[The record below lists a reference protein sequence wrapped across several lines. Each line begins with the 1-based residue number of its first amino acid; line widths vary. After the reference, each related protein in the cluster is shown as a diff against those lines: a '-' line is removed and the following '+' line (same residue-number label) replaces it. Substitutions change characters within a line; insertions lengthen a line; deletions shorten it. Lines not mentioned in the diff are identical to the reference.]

1 MECKVVHSWDELLQ
15 VLSAGS
21 HEGCENL
28 QVAARGDM
36 PIRMSLS
43 LSAAFAMNRSLLELT
58 LTVDARAALGLQ
70 GLGQN
75 TTLRHLSLHV
85 LHWGAYGEL
94 GRAVAAVLKQ
104 NSSLQSLCLKADGTN
119 LSDKTGVV
127 LAQALTQNSFLSSMS
142 FSTQETSVG
151 DETGTAMAEALWLND
166 MRHFLWAAG
175 RTTIGDATGRSLA
188 QAAQQN
194 CNLHSFNFSANGTE
208 VSDESGIAL
217 ASILSMNSALQKF
230 SFEAC
235 KTEISDST
243 GTAIA
248 GSLCSN
254 SSLRSFSFVANSC
267 NISDETCQ
275 AMAESIGST
284 CLTSVDFVALHVF
297 VSEKTI
303 MCLQNAL
310 HRNRGLQFVRFE
322 TSQDGSACVTVREVL
337 GKAMHKDQVRCE
349 HKQNLGSAYP
359 SYPCFQVP
367 SLAQSFGKDFL
378 ETSLSHSSDWGSA
391 IVIESEHGEDMVL
404 RSGKLSCADSLS
416 ETDVGDAEAVT
427 TASTEAPIWESF
439 GV

>member
-1 MECKVVHSWDELLQ
+1 MYIYIYTYIIYIYVCV
-15 VLSAGS
+15 
-21 HEGCENL
+21 C
-28 QVAARGDM
+28 
-36 PIRMSLS
+36 
-43 LSAAFAMNRSLLELT
+43 
-58 LTVDARAALGLQ
+58 DARCTLSHYSQAKSLVSTSLPFLYANRIV
-70 GLGQN
+70 N
-75 TTLRHLSLHV
+75 THIKQLFDLCLSCFIKHLSFLV
-85 LHWGAYGEL
+85 SA
-94 GRAVAAVLKQ
+94 
-104 NSSLQSLCLKADGTN
+104 CLE
-119 LSDKTGVV
+119 V
-127 LAQALTQNSFLSSMS
+127 
-142 FSTQETSVG
+142 
-151 DETGTAMAEALWLND
+151 
-166 MRHFLWAAG
+166 R
-175 RTTIGDATGRSLA
+175 
-188 QAAQQN
+188 QQN

-217 ASILSMNSALQKF
+217 ASILSNSALQKF

-275 AMAESIGST
+275 AMAESMGST

-337 GKAMHKDQVRCE
+337 GKAMQKDQVRCE

-367 SLAQSFGKDFL
+367 SLAQCLGRAKQPCRNAKGICSIG
-378 ETSLSHSSDWGSA
+378 A
-391 IVIESEHGEDMVL
+391 L
-404 RSGKLSCADSLS
+404 RVSQRRQ
-416 ETDVGDAEAVT
+416 
-427 TASTEAPIWESF
+427 STVRE
-439 GV
+439 

>member
-1 MECKVVHSWDELLQ
+1 MF
-15 VLSAGS
+15 
-21 HEGCENL
+21 
-28 QVAARGDM
+28 
-36 PIRMSLS
+36 I
-43 LSAAFAMNRSLLELT
+43 
-58 LTVDARAALGLQ
+58 
-70 GLGQN
+70 
-75 TTLRHLSLHV
+75 
-85 LHWGAYGEL
+85 
-94 GRAVAAVLKQ
+94 KQ
-104 NSSLQSLCLKADGTN
+104 L
-119 LSDKTGVV
+119 
-127 LAQALTQNSFLSSMS
+127 SFLVSACL
-142 FSTQETSVG
+142 EV
-151 DETGTAMAEALWLND
+151 
-166 MRHFLWAAG
+166 R
-175 RTTIGDATGRSLA
+175 
-188 QAAQQN
+188 QQN

-349 HKQNLGSAYP
+349 HKQNLGSAYT

-367 SLAQSFGKDFL
+367 SLAQCLGRTKQPCRNAKGITWCSIG
-378 ETSLSHSSDWGSA
+378 A
-391 IVIESEHGEDMVL
+391 L
-404 RSGKLSCADSLS
+404 RVSQRRQSKRVDYREVEDSLRMVRYEHFRS
-416 ETDVGDAEAVT
+416 QTANVANHWRVDNCLSFWGRLLNQLLKQNPVSGSLLSQRVSQIDFRWWFFTCKQEAF
-427 TASTEAPIWESF
+427 A
-439 GV
+439 